1 MYKATVENK
10 STKKIEETIE
20 LSTPYEV
27 LTWLDY
33 TFDEITYIGEDIKVS
48 SPMTVSAYLCMLQGA
63 SINVRYK
70 QTDEICILRLIREE
84 KGATNETKI

>member
-10 STKKIEETIE
+10 STGKIEYFME
-20 LSTPYEV
+20 LSTPYEA

-33 TFDEITYIGEDIKVS
+33 TFDEITVIGEDIKVS

-63 SINVRYK
+63 ALIVQDK
-70 QTDEICILRLIREE
+70 QTGKRFVLHLTRVEE
-84 KGATNETKI
+84 RRNE